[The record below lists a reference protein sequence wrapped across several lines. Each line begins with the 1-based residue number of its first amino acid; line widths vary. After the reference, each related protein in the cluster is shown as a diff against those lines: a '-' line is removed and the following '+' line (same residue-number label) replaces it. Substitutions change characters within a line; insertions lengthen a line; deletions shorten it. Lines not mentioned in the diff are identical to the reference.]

1 MGNAEQRKKNTTGW
15 NGFMSI
21 GIPVIL
27 GTVALILILNAH
39 SINKAAVS
47 GVGTG
52 GDNDE
57 PSSSSSPTPGKS
69 SATPGKSS
77 ATPDSDLQET
87 YARKRKKRRY

>member
-1 MGNAEQRKKNTTGW
+1 MGNAEQRKTNTTGW

-27 GTVALILILNAH
+27 TTVALVLILNAN

-52 GDNDE
+52 GDNVD
-57 PSSSSSPTPGKS
+57 PSPTRWSPAPGSPTPGTS
-69 SATPGKSS
+69 SVTPN
-77 ATPDSDLQET
+77 SDLQET